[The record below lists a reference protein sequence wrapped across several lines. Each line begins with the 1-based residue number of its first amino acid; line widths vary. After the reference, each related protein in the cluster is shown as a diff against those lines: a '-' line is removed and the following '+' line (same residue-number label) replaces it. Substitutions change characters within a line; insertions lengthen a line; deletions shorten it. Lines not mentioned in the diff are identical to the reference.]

1 MIPTFFFASLT
12 RPCDEILGR
21 ILTTIRT
28 IRLLEKLILFIFDL
42 FYRQIILLFAH
53 IAHWTSIA
61 LIFKI
66 QLFLLRPRHSNTCF
80 ICFMLCLLWPL
91 LVIDLLWSLKRKLSV
106 LCRRLLDSLD
116 LNTTIIE
123 LSLFQLLTFT
133 IFL

>member
-1 MIPTFFFASLT
+1 
-12 RPCDEILGR
+12 
-21 ILTTIRT
+21 
-28 IRLLEKLILFIFDL
+28 
-42 FYRQIILLFAH
+42 
-53 IAHWTSIA
+53 
-61 LIFKI
+61 
-66 QLFLLRPRHSNTCF
+66 
-80 ICFMLCLLWPL
+80 MLCLLWPL